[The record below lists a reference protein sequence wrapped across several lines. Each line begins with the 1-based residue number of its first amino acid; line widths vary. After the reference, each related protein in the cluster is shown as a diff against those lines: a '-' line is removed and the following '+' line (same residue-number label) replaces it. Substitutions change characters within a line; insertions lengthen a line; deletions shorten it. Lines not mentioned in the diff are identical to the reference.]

1 VADAFDGRRRAQ
13 GRIGAVIK
21 DKWRIDARLGT
32 GGMATVYAATHRN
45 GNRVAIKMLNLD
57 YSREPTVRARFL
69 REGYVANAVGHPG
82 AVKVLDDDTAEDGC
96 AFLVMELLE
105 GESLE
110 ARRERVGGRL
120 PMQEVFTVGDQL
132 LDLLAA
138 AHPKGIVHRDVK
150 PENIFI
156 THDGSVKLLD
166 FGIARM
172 RESSGVERTG
182 TGLMLGT
189 PDFMSPEQASGRS
202 ETIDARSDLWSLG
215 ATMFTLL
222 SGQSVHISQTLRD
235 HLYATATMRAR
246 SLATAAPDVA
256 AALVSV
262 VDRALELD
270 KERRWPDARAM
281 QDALRWAYKA
291 VHERGVVRSGEPM
304 EAETVTV
311 HMPAA
316 APVEIGDE
324 ATRVEP
330 MSLQPTSD
338 ETVMHPVPAAAREY
352 PREAPREAPR
362 VPTPAPPTPPPGTEP
377 IPRGFS
383 GQRQPAAPQQG
394 APQAQ
399 LQPPPAQAMQGMP
412 GMAPQG
418 ARSPSDAWRN
428 DAGGSASMPQAQ
440 PYAPYPYPPHYPQ
453 ATPAPHLMQPPA
465 TLGAQF
471 TDPRYTTGTAVAPRS
486 RLLVIALVALVT
498 VVAVLA
504 TLFVLTGTRDGSG
517 TRARKSPSD
526 APPSASPT
534 AVPPTALGTPP
545 PALADAD
552 TDAGSPLAP

>member
-1 VADAFDGRRRAQ
+1 VADAEGGRRRAQQ

-21 DKWRIDARLGT
+21 DKWRIDTRLGS

-57 YSREPTVRARFL
+57 YSRDPSVRARFL

-82 AVKVLDDDTAEDGC
+82 AVKVLDDDMAEDGC

-138 AHPKGIVHRDVK
+138 AHPKGIIHRDIK
-150 PENIFI
+150 PENVFI

-172 RESSGVERTG
+172 RESSNVERTG

-202 ETIDARSDLWSLG
+202 ETIDTRSDLWSVG

-222 SGQSVHISQTLRD
+222 SGQSVHVSQTLRD

-246 SLATAAPDVA
+246 SLAQAAPHVA
-256 AALVSV
+256 RPLVGV

-291 VHERGVVRSGEPM
+291 VVQPPPASEPSGGDSI
-304 EAETVTV
+304 TV
-311 HMPAA
+311 HVPS
-316 APVEIGDE
+316 PVEIADE

-330 MSLQPTSD
+330 MSIQPTSD
-338 ETVMHPVPAAAREY
+338 QTVMHPVPAEARAY
-352 PREAPREAPR
+352 PTDPRAP
-362 VPTPAPPTPPPGTEP
+362 TTPPPTAPPRTDP
-377 IPRGFS
+377 IPRAFPPDRAPPPPPS
-383 GQRQPAAPQQG
+383 YRSAPQ
-394 APQAQ
+394 PN
-399 LQPPPAQAMQGMP
+399 LQPPPPQAMQGLQIAEP
-412 GMAPQG
+412 PWFGRPASSESGSRPMANVYQ
-418 ARSPSDAWRN
+418 
-428 DAGGSASMPQAQ
+428 
-440 PYAPYPYPPHYPQ
+440 PQ
-453 ATPAPHLMQPPA
+453 ATPAPHLRQAPS

-471 TDPRYTTGTAVAPRS
+471 TDARRTTGAGGSSHGRVILFALLGLVVVLGIVATVIVVLGARDPSMPRARTS
-486 RLLVIALVALVT
+486 PSNSAPIPTGAAPSALGAPAPPIAPVPPVAS
-498 VVAVLA
+498 A
-504 TLFVLTGTRDGSG
+504 DGS
-517 TRARKSPSD
+517 
-526 APPSASPT
+526 APT
-534 AVPPTALGTPP
+534 I
-545 PALADAD
+545 
-552 TDAGSPLAP
+552 AP

>member
-1 VADAFDGRRRAQ
+1 VADAEGGRRRAQQ

-21 DKWRIDARLGT
+21 DKWRIEARLGT

-57 YSREPTVRARFL
+57 YSRDPSVRARFL

-82 AVKVLDDDTAEDGC
+82 AVKVLDDDIAEDGC

-138 AHPKGIVHRDVK
+138 AHPKGIIHRDIK
-150 PENIFI
+150 PENVFI

-172 RESSGVERTG
+172 RESSAVERTG

-202 ETIDARSDLWSLG
+202 ETIDARSDLWAVG

-222 SGQSVHISQTLRD
+222 SGQSVHVSQTLRD
-235 HLYATATMRAR
+235 HLYATANVRAR
-246 SLATAAPDVA
+246 SLKHAAPDVA
-256 AALVSV
+256 RALVNV

-281 QDALRWAYKA
+281 QDALRWSYKT
-291 VHERGVVRSGEPM
+291 VVQGPKSEPSGGESITIHMASPF
-304 EAETVTV
+304 AEI
-311 HMPAA
+311 H
-316 APVEIGDE
+316 DE

-330 MSLQPTSD
+330 MNMQPMSVQPTSD
-338 ETVMHPVPAAAREY
+338 PTIMHPVSADSHAY
-352 PREAPREAPR
+352 PTERI
-362 VPTPAPPTPPPGTEP
+362 PTPAPPQPPPGTEP
-377 IPRGFS
+377 IPRVFPPE
-383 GQRQPAAPQQG
+383 RPPPAPPSYRNAPQ
-394 APQAQ
+394 PH
-399 LQPPPAQAMQGMP
+399 LQPPPPQAMQGQGGQGMQWMEPPWYARPQSDVGAMP
-412 GMAPQG
+412 HPNPYQPQT
-418 ARSPSDAWRN
+418 
-428 DAGGSASMPQAQ
+428 
-440 PYAPYPYPPHYPQ
+440 
-453 ATPAPHLMQPPA
+453 TPAPHLMQPPS

-471 TDPRYTTGTAVAPRS
+471 TDARRTTGAGPASRG
-486 RLLVIALVALVT
+486 RLLLFALLGLVVLLGIVAT
-498 VVAVLA
+498 VVVVLGA
-504 TLFVLTGTRDGSG
+504 REASIQ
-517 TRARKSPSD
+517 RARSSPSGS
-526 APPSASPT
+526 APLPMRSPPSAMGAPSPPIAPIAPVAAGDA
-534 AVPPTALGTPP
+534 AVPV
-545 PALADAD
+545 
-552 TDAGSPLAP
+552 AP

>member
-1 VADAFDGRRRAQ
+1 MADAFDGRRRAQQ

-21 DKWRIDARLGT
+21 DKWRIDTRLGT

-45 GNRVAIKMLNLD
+45 GNRVAIKMLNID
-57 YSREPTVRARFL
+57 YSRDPSVRARFL

-82 AVKVLDDDTAEDGC
+82 AVRVLDDDIADDGC

-120 PMQEVFTVGDQL
+120 LMQEVFTVGDQL

-138 AHPKGIVHRDVK
+138 AHPKGIIHRDIK
-150 PENIFI
+150 PENVFI

-172 RESSGVERTG
+172 RESSNVERTG

-202 ETIDARSDLWSLG
+202 ENIDPRSDLWAVG

-222 SGQSVHISQTLRD
+222 SGQSVHVSQTLRD

-246 SLATAAPDVA
+246 SLAHAAPDVA
-256 AALVSV
+256 RPLVSV

-291 VHERGVVRSGEPM
+291 VVQGPASEPSGGESI
-304 EAETVTV
+304 TV
-311 HMPAA
+311 HMAP
-316 APVEIGDE
+316 PVEIHDE

-330 MSLQPTSD
+330 MSIQPASD
-338 ETVMHPVPAAAREY
+338 QTVMHPVPAEQRAYPMEAA
-352 PREAPREAPR
+352 R
-362 VPTPAPPTPPPGTEP
+362 VPTPAPRTAAPMTDP

-383 GQRQPAAPQQG
+383 PPRAPMPSYADAPQ
-394 APQAQ
+394 PQ
-399 LQPPPAQAMQGMP
+399 LQPPPPQAMQGVQVMEP
-412 GMAPQG
+412 PWYGNPQ
-418 ARSPSDAWRN
+418 SDS
-428 DAGGSASMPQAQ
+428 GSVPMGNVYRPQQ
-440 PYAPYPYPPHYPQ
+440 TPP
-453 ATPAPHLMQPPA
+453 PHLMQPPS
-465 TLGAQF
+465 TLGAQY
-471 TDPRYTTGTAVAPRS
+471 TDARRTTGAGPPARGRV
-486 RLLVIALVALVT
+486 LLFALLALLIVLC
-498 VVAVLA
+498 VVATGIVVLG
-504 TLFVLTGTRDGSG
+504 VRDGSMRRARSSPSG
-517 TRARKSPSD
+517 SSPLPTRA
-526 APPSASPT
+526 
-534 AVPPTALGTPP
+534 PPTALGAPP
-545 PALADAD
+545 LVSPTATTATNDAAAPAV
-552 TDAGSPLAP
+552 AP

>member
-1 VADAFDGRRRAQ
+1 MADAFDGRRRAQ

-57 YSREPTVRARFL
+57 FSREPTVRARFL

-235 HLYATATMRAR
+235 HLYATATVRAR
-246 SLATAAPDVA
+246 SLSSAAPDVA

-316 APVEIGDE
+316 APVEIMDE
-324 ATRVEP
+324 ATRVDP
-330 MSLQPTSD
+330 IGLQPTSD
-338 ETVMHPVPAAAREY
+338 ETVIHPVPAAAREY
-352 PREAPREAPR
+352 PREAPREPR

-377 IPRGFS
+377 IPRGFQ
-383 GQRQPAAPQQG
+383 GQRQAPAPMQG
-394 APQAQ
+394 APHAQ
-399 LQPPPAQAMQGMP
+399 LQPPPPQAMQGMP
-412 GMAPQG
+412 GAQPQTPQH
-418 ARSPSDAWRN
+418 PSDAWRN
-428 DAGGSASMPQAQ
+428 EHARSAPMQQAQ
-440 PYAPYPYPPHYPQ
+440 PYAPYPYAPHYPQ
-453 ATPAPHLMQPPA
+453 GTPAPHMMPPPA

-486 RLLVIALVALVT
+486 RVLVIALVALLT
-498 VVAVLA
+498 FLAVLA
-504 TLFVLTGTRDGSG
+504 TLFVLTGSRDDAVP
-517 TRARKSPSD
+517 RARSSPSS
-526 APPSASPT
+526 APPSAAPT
-534 AVPPTALGTPP
+534 AVPPTAMGAPQ
-545 PALADAD
+545 AVLADAD
-552 TDAGSPLAP
+552 AAAAPAP